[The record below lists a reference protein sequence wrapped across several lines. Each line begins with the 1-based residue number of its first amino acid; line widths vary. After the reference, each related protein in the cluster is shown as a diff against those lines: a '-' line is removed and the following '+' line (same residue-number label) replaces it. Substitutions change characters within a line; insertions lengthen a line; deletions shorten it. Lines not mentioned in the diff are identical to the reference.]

1 MSPNRFLISKR
12 VGNAQLV
19 REVDR
24 KRHRELLMLAI
35 TCLALAAAVLAY
47 AWQHFEMIRIG
58 YRMEELRLERER
70 LFKIQRQLSLE
81 RASLTSPD
89 RIESIAIRQLGMT
102 TPEVSQIVVMEAYG
116 GLEEAEYPIFPGEG
130 QEPSRGGVQSSK

>member
-12 VGNAQLV
+12 VGNEQLV
-19 REVDR
+19 RQVDR

-35 TCLALAAAVLAY
+35 TCLVLAAAVLAY

-58 YRMEELRLERER
+58 YQMEELRIERER
-70 LFKIQRQLSLE
+70 LLKIQRQLSLE

-89 RIESIAIRQLGMT
+89 RIESIATRQLGMT
-102 TPEVSQIVVMEAYG
+102 MPSVSQIVVMEVYG
-116 GLEEAEYPIFPGEG
+116 GLEEARYPDFPGEG
-130 QEPSRGGVQSSK
+130 REPSPGGVRSNK